1 MSESLVYVGMDVAKA
16 TLDLYAPLASQSQS
30 RQFANQRAG
39 QRALLR
45 WLHRLGT
52 VQVVCE
58 ATGGYERAALDVLRG
73 GGVAV
78 SVVNA
83 RQVRDFARAQGRLA
97 KTDRLDAAVL
107 AEFGRCLRPAITP
120 APSAA
125 QRQLAELVARRSQL
139 LQLRTAEHNR
149 LEHTTHPAVRRQLQ
163 RHLIGLARQLE
174 QLDAWLT
181 ELVSRDE
188 SLAHKVARL
197 CLVRGVGRITA
208 LVLLATLPELGTLN
222 RRQAA
227 ALVGVAPFNRD
238 SGPRR
243 GHRLIAGGRAAARRA
258 LYMAGL
264 VAAFSNARFK
274 GFYRRL
280 VAEGKAPKVALVAVM
295 RKLII
300 LLNHVLRDPIFQP
313 T

>member
-16 TLDLYAPLASQSQS
+16 TLDLYAPHSPAPQA
-30 RQFANQRAG
+30 RQFANDRTG
-39 QRALLR
+39 QRALAR
-45 WLHRLGT
+45 WLRKLGP

-58 ATGGYERAALDVLRG
+58 ATGGYERAALEALRAVG
-73 GGVAV
+73 IGV
-78 SVVNA
+78 SVVHA

-107 AEFGRCLRPAITP
+107 AEFGRCLQPSVTP

-125 QRQLAELVARRSQL
+125 QRQLSELVARRSQL
-139 LQLRTAEHNR
+139 LGLRTAEHNR
-149 LEHTTHPAVRRQLQ
+149 LEHATHPAVRRQLQ
-163 RHLIGLARQLE
+163 RHLIGLERQLE

-181 ELVSRDE
+181 ELVAGE
-188 SLAHKVARL
+188 PTLAQKVARL
-197 CLVRGVGRITA
+197 CLVRGVGRVTA
-208 LVLLATLPELGTLN
+208 VVLLATLPELGTLN

-243 GHRLIAGGRAAARRA
+243 GHRMIAGGRAAARRA

-264 VAAFSNARFK
+264 VAAFANARFK
-274 GFYRRL
+274 VFYQRL

-300 LLNHVLRDPIFQP
+300 LLNHILRDPTFQP

>member
-1 MSESLVYVGMDVAKA
+1 MSASLVYVGMDVAKA
-16 TLDLYAPLASQSQS
+16 TLDLHAPTTPRPQS
-30 RQFANQRAG
+30 RQFVNDRAG
-39 QRALLR
+39 HRALRR
-45 WLHRLGT
+45 WLRRFGP
-52 VQVVCE
+52 VQIVCE
-58 ATGGYERAALDVLRG
+58 ATGGYECAAVSALQSAGFV
-73 GGVAV
+73 V

-83 RQVRDFARAQGRLA
+83 RHVRDFARAQGRLA

-107 AEFGRCLRPAITP
+107 ADFGQCLRPAATA
-120 APSAA
+120 APSLA
-125 QRQLAELVARRSQL
+125 QRQLVELIARRQQVQQVRL
-139 LQLRTAEHNR
+139 AEHNR
-149 LEHTTHPAVRRQLQ
+149 LEHLTHPAVRRQLQ
-163 RHLIGLARQLE
+163 RHLAALDRQLE

-181 ELVSRDE
+181 ALVRTDE
-188 SLAHKVARL
+188 SLAQKVARL
-197 CLVRGVGRITA
+197 CLVVGVGRITA

-243 GHRLIAGGRAAARRA
+243 GHRLIAGGRASARRA

-264 VAAFSNARFK
+264 VAAFANARLK
-274 GFYRRL
+274 VFYQRL
-280 VAEGKAPKVALVAVM
+280 VTAGKPPKVALVAVM

-300 LLNHVLRDPIFQP
+300 LLNHVLQDPNFQP